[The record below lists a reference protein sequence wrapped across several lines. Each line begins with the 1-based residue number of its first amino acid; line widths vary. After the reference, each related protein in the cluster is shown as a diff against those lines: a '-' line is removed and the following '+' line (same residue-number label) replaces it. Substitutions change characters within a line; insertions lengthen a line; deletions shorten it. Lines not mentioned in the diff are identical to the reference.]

1 MEDVLTLYELPY
13 NPKRPVIC
21 FDERPC
27 QLLGE
32 VLAPLPMQ
40 PGQPQRE
47 DYQYQRNGTC
57 TLFVAFEPLAGNS
70 IVQVRSQRTRKD
82 YAEFMKEL
90 ADVHYPEVD
99 KIVLIQ
105 DNLNT
110 HSAGSFYETFTAEE
124 AYRVSTRFESHHT
137 PKKGSWLN
145 MVEIELSVFA
155 KQCLDRRI
163 GDQGTLQREGQALA
177 QERNR
182 IRATV
187 QWSFTKQNAR
197 QKLQRHYAAIKD

>member
-1 MEDVLTLYELPY
+1 MEDVLSLYELPY
-13 NPKRPVIC
+13 NPRRPVIC

-27 QLLGE
+27 QLLGH
-32 VLAPLPMQ
+32 VSAPLPMQ

-47 DYQYQRNGTC
+47 DYQYQRKGTC
-57 TLFVAFEPLAGNS
+57 TLFVAFEPLAGKR
-70 IVQVRSQRTRKD
+70 IVQVRRQRTRRD

-90 ADVHYPEVD
+90 ADAHYPQAD

-110 HSAGSFYETFTAEE
+110 HSAGSFYEAFTAEE
-124 AYRVSTRFESHHT
+124 AYRLSMRFEGHYT

-163 GDQGTLQREGQALA
+163 GDQTTLQHEVQALA
-177 QERNR
+177 QERNQV
-182 IRATV
+182 RATV
-187 QWSFTKQNAR
+187 HWSFTKQDAR
-197 QKLQRHYAAIKD
+197 QKLHRHYTITRN

>member
-1 MEDVLTLYELPY
+1 MEDVLGLYELPY
-13 NPKRPVIC
+13 NPKRPLVC

-32 VLAPLPMQ
+32 LLTPLPMQ

-57 TLFVAFEPLAGNS
+57 TLFVAFEPLAGKR
-70 IVQVRSQRTRKD
+70 IVQVRRQRTRCD

-90 ADVHYPEVD
+90 ADVHYPEAD
-99 KIVLIQ
+99 TIVLIQ

-110 HSAGSFYETFTAEE
+110 HSAGSFYEAFTAEE
-124 AYRVSTRFESHHT
+124 AYRLSTRFENHYT

-163 GDQGTLQREGQALA
+163 GDQTTLEREVQALA

-197 QKLQRHYAAIKD
+197 QKLRRHYAAVMK